1 MRLLILSQY
10 FEPELGA
17 PQVRLAAFARELLRL
32 GHQVEVVTALPSH
45 PLGRIFPAYRGRLY
59 RRETPPDGLVV
70 HRVWCYAALGSGLK
84 RMANYLSFAVTALAG
99 LARCRR
105 PDLLFVESP
114 PLCLSLP
121 GWIAA
126 RWWRAPM
133 VFNVADLWPDSVAA
147 LGVLR
152 AGPALGLACRLETW
166 SYARSRL
173 VNAVTDGI
181 RETLIRDKGLD
192 PARVTFL
199 PNGVDPVLFAPGPA
213 DPALAAELGL
223 EGRTVILYAG
233 TLGLAQGL
241 DVALDAMKLVAPRR
255 PEALLVFLGDGSD
268 RRRLEDRVH
277 AERIPGVR
285 FLEARPLPEVAR
297 LYRLAFAGLAALRR
311 LPLFERARPS
321 KLFPIMASA
330 RPVLYSGAGEGA
342 RLVSGAGA
350 GLAVPPEDPEAL
362 ARAMLRLLQDPEA
375 ARTMGGNGRA
385 CVEAHFAWPR
395 LVQSW
400 LDQVEQSGC
409 LSTPRPQP

>member
-59 RRETPPDGLVV
+59 RRETTPDGLVV
-70 HRVWCYAALGSGLK
+70 HRVWCYPAMGTGPK
-84 RMANYLSFAVTALAG
+84 RMLNYLSFAVTALAG
-99 LARCRR
+99 LVCCRR

-126 RWWRAPM
+126 RLWRTPM
-133 VFNVADLWPDSVAA
+133 TFNVADLWPDTVVA

-152 AGPALGLACRLETW
+152 EGPALRLARRLETW

-181 RETLIRDKGLD
+181 RETLIRDREMD

-199 PNGVDPVLFAPGPA
+199 PNGVDPALFAPGAA

-223 EGRTVILYAG
+223 EGRSVILYAG

-255 PEALLVFLGDGSD
+255 PEVLLVFLGDGSD

-277 AERIPGVR
+277 SERIPGVR
-285 FLEARPLPEVAR
+285 FLDARPLPEVAR
-297 LYRLAFAGLAALRR
+297 LYRLAVAGLAVLRR
-311 LPLFERARPS
+311 LPLFEGARPS

-330 RPVLYSGAGEGA
+330 LPVLYSGAGEGA
-342 RLVSGAGA
+342 RLVTGAGA
-350 GLAVPPEDPEAL
+350 GLAAPPEDPEAL
-362 ARAMLRLLQDPEA
+362 AQALLQLLQDPEA
-375 ARTMGGNGRA
+375 ARAMGRSGRA
-385 CVEAHFAWPR
+385 YAEAHLAWPR
-395 LVQSW
+395 LVGDW
-400 LDQVEQSGC
+400 LDQVARAGVNI
-409 LSTPRPQP
+409 R